1 MMAGMTAKVT
11 LSFSDETIDEA
22 RRSARR
28 EGVSLSAWMDR
39 AARERALRE
48 VFAAHAAAVRR
59 AASTARPP
67 PWPTSARWHWS
78 TRSCSAIVLRRGEI
92 WRIEGA
98 RERLGLVISSDVY
111 NGTDV
116 PIVVVVEV
124 VPEDLLRDSPLAV
137 PMSGYVVMPDRLSS
151 PLKKWFT
158 ERLDV
163 ADTETMQRVSR
174 ALRII
179 QDV

>member
-1 MMAGMTAKVT
+1 
-11 LSFSDETIDEA
+11 
-22 RRSARR
+22 
-28 EGVSLSAWMDR
+28 
-39 AARERALRE
+39 
-48 VFAAHAAAVRR
+48 
-59 AASTARPP
+59 
-67 PWPTSARWHWS
+67 
-78 TRSCSAIVLRRGEI
+78 VLRRGEI

-116 PIVVVVEV
+116 PIVVVAEV
-124 VPEDLLRDSPLAV
+124 VPEELLRDSPLAV
-137 PMSGYVVMPDRLSS
+137 TMDRYVVMPDRLSS

-163 ADTETMQRVSR
+163 ADTETMQRVGR

-179 QDV
+179 QNV